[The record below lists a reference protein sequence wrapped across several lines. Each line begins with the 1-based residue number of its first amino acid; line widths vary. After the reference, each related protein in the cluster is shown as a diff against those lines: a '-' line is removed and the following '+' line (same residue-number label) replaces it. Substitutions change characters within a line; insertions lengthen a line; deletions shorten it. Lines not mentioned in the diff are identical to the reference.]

1 MENFVARQPIF
12 DIHQKVYAYELL
24 FRSGLENY
32 FGAVDGDQATS
43 QVIVNSFLLFGI
55 EELTSGAKAFI
66 NFTKSTLVKEYALIL
81 PREYLVIEV
90 LENVEPDEEILGVCR
105 KLKEGG
111 FLLALDDF
119 VYAPKY
125 QPLLDLADIVKV
137 DFLISD
143 QDERT
148 RLAATLIPRGI
159 KLLAEKVETVDEFQ
173 EAVRLG
179 YSFFQ
184 GYFFSKPVI
193 VSRKDIPGYKLNL
206 LRLLKEANQPDIDFD
221 ILTDMIQSELTISF
235 KLLKLVNSSAYSP
248 RSKITTIK
256 HALTYMGENDFRK
269 WASLLTL
276 TGIADDKPAELVVSS
291 LVRAKFAEALAEL
304 SNQAH
309 RASDFFLMGLFS
321 QLDAIVGRPLK
332 EILAEIPLADDV
344 AEAILGQGGLK
355 NFFKLVV
362 AFEKGQWSALPGL
375 AAALGLDEARIPQ
388 AYYQA
393 LQWPQQLL
401 AVF

>member
-12 DIHQKVYAYELL
+12 DLHQKVYAYELL
-24 FRSGLENY
+24 FRSGLDNY

-43 QVIVNSFLLFGI
+43 RVIVNSFLLFGI

-66 NFTKSTLVKEYALIL
+66 NFTKSILVKEYALVL
-81 PREYLVIEV
+81 PREYVVIEI

-105 KLKEGG
+105 KLKAGG

-125 QPLLDLADIVKV
+125 QPLLELADIVKV
-137 DFLISD
+137 DFLVAD
-143 QDERT
+143 QKARK
-148 RLAATLIPRGI
+148 RLAASLIPRGI
-159 KLLAEKVETVDEFQ
+159 KLLAEKVETIEDFQ
-173 EAVRLG
+173 QAVSLG

-206 LRLLKEANQPDIDFD
+206 LRVLKEANQPEIDFD
-221 ILTDMIQSELTISF
+221 NLSGMIQSELALSF
-235 KLLKLVNSSAYSP
+235 KLLKLVNSVAYSP

-256 HALTYMGENDFRK
+256 RALAYLGENGVRK

-276 TGIADDKPAELVVSS
+276 AGLADDKPAELVVSS

-304 SNQAH
+304 SNQAQ

-344 AEAILGQGGLK
+344 AQALLGQGRLN
-355 NFFKLVV
+355 NFFKLIV

-375 AAALGLDEARIPQ
+375 AAALGLEEDQLPQ
-388 AYYQA
+388 AYHQA
-393 LQWPQQLL
+393 VQWPQQILS
-401 AVF
+401 VF